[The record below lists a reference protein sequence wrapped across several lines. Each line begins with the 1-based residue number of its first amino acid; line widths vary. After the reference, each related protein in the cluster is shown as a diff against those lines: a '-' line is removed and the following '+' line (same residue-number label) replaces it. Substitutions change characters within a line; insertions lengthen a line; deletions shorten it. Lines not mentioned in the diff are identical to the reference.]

1 MEKKPHSKSDVRYWQ
16 ARVFK
21 KTFTVDGERRQ
32 ASDYSVRIQRG
43 GRRETFPLHTG
54 SKTEAGKL
62 AKEIYQVV
70 VGSGWEAAMQQ
81 YKAPKVERLEV
92 LTVGHYLAEVEAIAT
107 VVPRTLEDYKR
118 AFRQIVVAVE
128 RITDAGKTKKQR
140 GSKFDYR
147 AGGRER
153 WVARVDAIPLN
164 RITPRKIQR
173 WKLDYVREKSEGNP
187 ERARR
192 ARTSVNSLMRQ
203 AKSLFGEKRV
213 PHLRHLDL
221 PSPLPFDGVDFYP
234 RESKRY
240 SSTID
245 AASLYSEAAEE
256 LADKHPESWK
266 IFLLALGAGLRRGEI
281 DTLLWEQIDFD
292 RKLVRIK
299 TTQYFKPKSED
310 SAGEVEIDDEL
321 VEILRELYER
331 GSGEFVIESSRDP
344 KPGASYS
351 FTRAESAFKTLY
363 LWLQNKGVKDSK
375 PLHTLRKEFG
385 SIICQK
391 AGLYAASRLLRHA
404 DIAVTASYY
413 LDKKERVTVG
423 IGALAET
430 SDDKDS

>member
-1 MEKKPHSKSDVRYWQ
+1 MERKPHSKSDVRYWQ
-16 ARVFK
+16 ARIFK

-32 ASDYSVRIQRG
+32 ASDYSVRIQRR

-70 VGSGWEAAMQQ
+70 VGSDWETAIED
-81 YKAPKVERLEV
+81 YKAPKVESPEV
-92 LTVGHYLAEVEAIAT
+92 ITVGSYIAEVEAIAS
-107 VVPRTLEDYKR
+107 VAPRTLGDYKR
-118 AFRQIVVAVE
+118 AFRQIVAGVE
-128 RITDAGKTKKQR
+128 RISDTGNKK

-147 AGGRER
+147 GGGRKR
-153 WVARVDAIPLN
+153 WVARVDAIPLC

-173 WKLDYVREKSEGNP
+173 WKLQYVEKKSSGNP

-203 AKSLFGEKRV
+203 AKSLFGEKRIL

-245 AASLYSEAAEE
+245 AATLFRQASEE
-256 LADKHPESWK
+256 LADEHPESWK

-281 DTLLWEQIDFD
+281 DMLLWEQVDFE
-292 RKLVRIK
+292 RKLIRIE
-299 TTQYFKPKSED
+299 TTRYFKPKSED

-321 VEILRELYER
+321 VEILREFHE
-331 GSGEFVIESSRDP
+331 GATGEFVVQSDRDP
-344 KPGASYS
+344 RPGASYS
-351 FTRAESAFKTLY
+351 YTRAESAFGALY
-363 LWLQNKGVKDSK
+363 SWLKAKGVKETK

-423 IGALAET
+423 IGTLFDNE
-430 SDDKDS
+430 DSCSAD